1 MSEDRPVLS
10 DDETRLAEA
19 TRAVDAYVTELQ
31 TGVEARDADAFNA
44 RFAADVLWG
53 TPYGET
59 VVGYD
64 ALHAVHQRMLPARTG
79 GASSRYETV
88 RVSAPAPDVAVA
100 QVHRTAL
107 NDDGSPVAGTDPKT
121 FSEMTTFVLVR
132 RNREWWLA
140 AGQHTPV
147 RPKPA

>member
-1 MSEDRPVLS
+1 MSDERPVLS
-10 DDETRLAEA
+10 DDENLLVEA
-19 TRAVDAYVTELQ
+19 NRAVEAFVAELQ
-31 TGVEARDADAFNA
+31 AGVDQRDADVFNA
-44 RFAADVLWG
+44 CFASDVLWG
-53 TPYGET
+53 TPYGKT
-59 VVGYD
+59 VVGYET
-64 ALHAVHQRMLPARTG
+64 LHAVHQRMLPAATG

-100 QVHRTAL
+100 QVHRVAL
-107 NDDGSPVAGTDPKT
+107 TEDGTPVPDTDPTT

-132 RNREWWLA
+132 RNGEWWLA